1 MACVK
6 KKLNLKILF
15 QLLSVTCKYPDVASS
30 YHIRQQYPRYTHLV
44 FNPGIFLRMQILVPY
59 GDFDEVG
66 LREGLGD

>member
-1 MACVK
+1 MPNMV
-6 KKLNLKILF
+6 
-15 QLLSVTCKYPDVASS
+15 SS